1 MVSEAEERLE
11 EKVEEESVETVEE
24 KPEVERKEEE
34 EEDILFK
41 YVDEST
47 KILEERVYVV
57 PLYKAF
63 RYKRGLHR
71 AKKAVTFLRR
81 FMERHMK
88 DPNIRI
94 SEEVNEIIWSR
105 GIRNP
110 PRRIKV
116 RVVKTED
123 AGVWVLPPKD

>member
-1 MVSEAEERLE
+1 MSEEDVERIQEEPE
-11 EKVEEESVETVEE
+11 EEVVEKEEAVEREEVEDPLYKYVEEGT
-24 KPEVERKEEE
+24 R
-34 EEDILFK
+34 I
-41 YVDEST
+41 
-47 KILEERVYVV
+47 IEERVYIV

-71 AKKAVTFLRR
+71 AKKAVKFLRS

-94 SEEVNEIIWSR
+94 SEEVNELIWSR

-116 RVVKTED
+116 RVVRTED

>member
-1 MVSEAEERLE
+1 MSEEDVERIREEPEEEVVEKEEAVEREEVEDPLYKYVEEGTRIIEER
-11 EKVEEESVETVEE
+11 
-24 KPEVERKEEE
+24 
-34 EEDILFK
+34 I
-41 YVDEST
+41 
-47 KILEERVYVV
+47 YVV

-71 AKKAVTFLRR
+71 AKKAVKFLRS

-94 SEEVNEIIWSR
+94 SEEVNEMIWSR
-105 GIRNP
+105 GMRNP

-116 RVVKTED
+116 RVVRTED

>member
-1 MVSEAEERLE
+1 VERIREEPEEEVVEKEEAVEREEVEDPLYKYVEEGTRIIEER
-11 EKVEEESVETVEE
+11 
-24 KPEVERKEEE
+24 
-34 EEDILFK
+34 I
-41 YVDEST
+41 
-47 KILEERVYVV
+47 YVV

-71 AKKAVTFLRR
+71 AKKAVKFLRS

-94 SEEVNEIIWSR
+94 SEEVNEMIWSR
-105 GIRNP
+105 GMRNP

-116 RVVKTED
+116 RVVRTED

>member
-1 MVSEAEERLE
+1 MVSEAD
-11 EKVEEESVETVEE
+11 EKVGEVEEEKPAIEE
-24 KPEVERKEEE
+24 A
-34 EEDILFK
+34 EDILFK

-47 KILEERVYVV
+47 RILEEREYIV

-71 AKKAVTFLRR
+71 AKKAARFLRS
-81 FMERHMK
+81 FVERHMK
-88 DPNIRI
+88 DPNVRI

-110 PRRIKV
+110 PRRIRV

-123 AGVWVLPPKD
+123 VGVWVLPPKD

>member
-1 MVSEAEERLE
+1 VILGGEPGLSKESDEVIEEER
-11 EKVEEESVETVEE
+11 ES
-24 KPEVERKEEE
+24 KAEE
-34 EEDILFK
+34 EEDILYK
-41 YVDEST
+41 YVEEGT
-47 KILEERVYVV
+47 RILEEREYVV

-71 AKKAVTFLRR
+71 AKKAVNFLRS

-94 SEEVNEIIWSR
+94 SEEVNEIIWGR

-110 PRRIKV
+110 PRRVKV

-123 AGVWVLPPKD
+123 AGVWILPPKK

>member
-1 MVSEAEERLE
+1 MSKEDVERIQEEAEEEVVEKE
-11 EKVEEESVETVEE
+11 EAVEREEVEDPLYKYVEEGT
-24 KPEVERKEEE
+24 R
-34 EEDILFK
+34 I
-41 YVDEST
+41 
-47 KILEERVYVV
+47 IEERVYIV

-71 AKKAVTFLRR
+71 AKKAVKFLRS

-94 SEEVNEIIWSR
+94 SEEVNELIWSR

-116 RVVKTED
+116 RVVRTED

>member
-1 MVSEAEERLE
+1 MERIREEPEEEVVEKEEAVEREEVEDPLYKYVEEGTRIIEER
-11 EKVEEESVETVEE
+11 
-24 KPEVERKEEE
+24 
-34 EEDILFK
+34 I
-41 YVDEST
+41 
-47 KILEERVYVV
+47 YVV

-71 AKKAVTFLRR
+71 AKKAVKFLRS

-94 SEEVNEIIWSR
+94 SEEVNEMIWSR
-105 GIRNP
+105 GMRNP

-116 RVVKTED
+116 RVVRTED

>member
-1 MVSEAEERLE
+1 MVGEVDER
-11 EKVEEESVETVEE
+11 VEEEKPTVEE
-24 KPEVERKEEE
+24 A
-34 EEDILFK
+34 EDILFK

-47 KILEERVYVV
+47 RILEEREYVV

-63 RYKRGLHR
+63 RYKHGLHR
-71 AKKAVTFLRR
+71 AKKAANFLRS
-81 FMERHMK
+81 FVERHMK
-88 DPNIRI
+88 DPNVRI

-110 PRRIKV
+110 PRRIRV

-123 AGVWVLPPKD
+123 AGVWVLPTRD